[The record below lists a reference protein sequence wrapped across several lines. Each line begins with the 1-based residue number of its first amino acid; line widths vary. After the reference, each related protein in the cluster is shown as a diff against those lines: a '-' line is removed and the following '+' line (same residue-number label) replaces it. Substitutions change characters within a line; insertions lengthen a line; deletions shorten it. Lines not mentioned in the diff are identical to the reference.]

1 MSKSGS
7 LKVKNIFKIKSSDKE
22 NKELKRTGSFRDGAA
37 TVPGDFS
44 ATLPSSGGPL
54 NLGDSATLPGDRLLT
69 SPKEKKGKRFPSL
82 KLKRSKKSKK
92 AQDDV
97 FFSETGELDSFDS
110 QMSFDQ
116 MSVSTECSF
125 QTELDWD
132 GQSDY
137 HSMIGFD
144 MTQPHSPMSPSKGYK
159 NSEGKKGFV
168 HRLAHFFS
176 TRRRRSSGRL
186 SSDAST
192 DASAPASP
200 LSPASPM
207 SEEEAGLR
215 TPTNSRKN
223 TDLTSL
229 HNSDTLSQ
237 SFGYFRSSMNS
248 VVPVD
253 LDIPFADSSSR
264 RGSIRE
270 VHSCRISTASGERNS
285 GSVTPT
291 GLDPPYNVRDSGSEL
306 SFSESVVEEVSK
318 RLHVNLEEDILKEAK
333 REENRVSP
341 SAMNSLPIQA
351 AANGAEARKSPNL
364 TSISLG
370 TQKSTAKTGKQGH
383 STVLKGITL
392 GSNSSTSH
400 AISIPRADKSSV
412 RPREISKART
422 EAWVTS
428 SSPSGETQVSSS
440 SLKPEQEQDQFVNS
454 PVQLVRAVWVETYL
468 GEDEEAER
476 GSKGEGE
483 REKPV
488 AKQEEEEEGLRVG
501 SPPVLAIPVTVIP
514 VDDSAAQGAAESRS
528 TPSEA
533 SPSRGSR
540 PESAGSLAPTTDK
553 LHTTSQQPEEP
564 GAGSDS
570 RRSSRQERRRS
581 RESRVTRKTV
591 NLPSKTKVFAHKVQV
606 DPELGSD
613 GEEAGREKPETD
625 STSKESDTTEA
636 KPLPNLHNREDAEAE
651 DAKFEPSTATEEAA
665 HSGSNTPEPTVTEKT
680 DSDVSDID
688 ETSAASDM
696 YKSKSRTVESGVG
709 GLGSTQTALSKR
721 VVKGTAESRHAAAS
735 GTKTPTS
742 AAGAKS
748 RNVTTKAKV
757 SAEGAKVESSSVS
770 PPPRDHSSDKTVS
783 TLPTLKDHSPS
794 GSSTATSS
802 KSKIPKRPSSDPD
815 VKPPVSPDKTSAPDT
830 GSAVTPKLQK
840 QPKTKESLKSPTTI
854 TKPSSKPSFEE
865 AKGVKSSPGN
875 VSPSKLSTKS
885 ATKLTNEKPDEETA
899 NRLNRV
905 EKSAETKRVT
915 QEENIRVGKQ
925 ERELEDNAPL
935 ASKSR
940 LPLPSPTR
948 RTNDDTAQTSG
959 AGSKKAS
966 SSPKDSER
974 LQKGQ
979 KREDVSSEKAG
990 SETPQPQPQRD
1001 TLKKGRLTAAKSIKH
1016 LFKGIISHE
1025 DSEVKSPT
1033 MQEKTKL
1040 FRFPKQTES
1049 AKQNLKSPVKDST
1062 ETPLAVSKLPRGQR
1076 SPTKLKARKSQQSPT
1091 EKEKDMKESEKSKT
1105 SDTNQLSKTQPSQ
1118 SRAAV
1123 ITGEVEVTDSGCVE
1137 LPVSEVG
1144 SSTKSQVTDPQNASA
1159 DQAQHEAKKTIAKI
1173 ILGNVLANKIGQK
1186 TELPPKTS
1194 PSLKE
1199 KAEPKPTSNI
1209 KPDLTELKEADSTAL
1224 AQDVTDM
1231 SAKPVVGG
1239 DVQSDRMA
1247 QSEQDGVKEII
1258 ALNSKEEITS
1268 STLPDKLASKDPD
1281 PEPENVHKDIVTAAP
1296 GQPNDASA
1304 GQQKE
1309 FSKDLTTNEKDREDL
1324 VKDLEA
1330 EEKNTEEVGGEPAE
1344 ALDSQTQT
1352 LAVSEMPKNVEN
1364 GADKEALLLAG
1375 KSEREGSDSKPNEK
1389 MLIDAAVNSTDSQD
1403 RCKEE
1408 LEGIIP
1414 ERTTKEGITNSEEH
1428 GHAPEEE
1435 RLLPESKKEPQ
1446 NETTANVT
1454 GNAASCSEKSEGE
1467 EQNIKTSA
1475 AGDESKLLQTEDE
1488 PLRDEG
1494 KPEETESNKTS
1505 ESDAPDKENRS
1516 SPTAVKRG
1524 EETETEKTLVE
1535 SKTPAGTC
1543 DPQEDSEKM
1552 SESLILPEDTP
1563 QEVAAAVTLP
1573 HSAES
1578 FKEDM
1583 EAKDSVEASVSENAV
1598 ANSEVVTQPDQKS
1611 ASAAAAAAAAAVTVT
1626 AAGQNQDV
1634 SISTVTEPDKS
1645 KQKTQE
1651 ETQENQ
1657 KTENTEELPSVTTAD
1672 TKEKIEAK
1680 KSSLESVVN
1689 ETPNSEVNNQNGQ
1702 VSITDSQD
1710 GKIKPQKSKSD
1721 DTISSP
1727 EQTPEAVRAEDNKDT
1742 VENQPQEIKT
1752 VTHETQDVK
1761 EAEGKT
1767 KTKEETEM
1775 EESSSETEN
1784 ASINANSAV
1793 SEQQEQ
1799 LLKGE
1804 QDVDITKTQENKQP
1818 NSVQKQDLDAKDLKP
1833 ETNEAPA
1840 GGVEKE
1846 TASVKASQE
1855 VVTQQDEKP
1864 TDVRDKDEGV
1874 RKPEQDE
1881 ATDSKCV
1888 KDELE
1893 HEPEKARK
1901 EVKEKTVESQNTDAT
1916 HEHSSV
1922 STSPDTDTKEKS
1934 ENKDSLVDSLDTKTS
1949 TTSTCSVSEYND
1961 QAEVSTKT
1969 DVITTEKNEGE
1980 GTRSQSPES
1989 SEEKAETKDKSAKT
2003 LVNETPSTE
2012 AVVEAVTQQE
2022 EKSAISEKSE
2032 GLTTPEQDKPTGIQG
2047 SNEKSEEKNE
2057 PLRPEGEEK
2066 TVVGKEVDATCQNTE
2081 ENTVIKDSSESGVVN
2096 DTDLN
2101 VTKPDEKKPVES
2113 KSLKTDSKQNQE
2125 GTEERIETKESSIP
2139 MEKNTDQSIRIKD
2152 EQESETE
2159 TAQNKKTKHDKT
2171 VEKPIVS
2178 SSETNKAPIKDKKNV
2193 IKDSFESDV
2202 MNDTDL
2208 NVAKPDEKKP
2218 AESKSLKTDTKQNQE
2233 DTKERTETND
2243 SSIQMEKNT
2252 DQSIR
2257 IKEEQESET
2266 ETAQNKK
2273 TEDHKTAE
2281 KPVVSS
2287 SEANK
2292 TQIKEEKNDSEDVK
2306 VETKV
2311 IKDKDLLTSEIEAK
2325 KEPES
2330 VVSDKTEIPPEASD
2344 KISVSTDAKASDKE
2358 SQEKTKTD
2366 EAEASLKQGQQ
2377 TGTEKE
2383 KPSKSTLGG
2392 SLSLPTISKPSVPPL
2407 QLKTDSPSSWLDLE
2421 GHRKTL
2427 PPKAKK
2433 EQKRKIKASAG
2444 QNDSL
2449 ELDVEDFMKNIK
2461 EGGKPFS
2468 LPMRRRIL
2476 KRSRLPPFTM
2486 PSIRE
2491 DHFEKTFD
2499 PEEFQFGLRKNGRNF
2514 MDLLPATVIKRKG
2527 RDVSS
2532 LSEKKQSEDD
2542 APLIETL
2549 VGQEENGGVKN
2560 ESKDETQKDE
2570 GEPEKPTSRLGR
2582 MSILSS
2588 LLTPR
2593 RASRNTKIDVT
2604 NNALSSDQQQ
2614 KTPAPEK
2621 QGVNKEGVD
2630 GANPTGGGAGA
2641 AGESARGPSSPPPLP
2656 TFSEIKLP
2664 DHLEKY
2670 LKENKRD
2677 TDTSTD
2683 SALMTKTE
2691 LDSQEGPA
2699 AEQDSA
2705 ATDVSAGLKNTA
2717 GRPLT
2722 TSSRLPNSHNGLSTS
2737 ETKVPVVRGFHK
2749 RPGKI
2754 VLFEHAQF
2762 GGEAFELHHDVE
2774 DATGMKLSPVISVR
2788 IIRGCWLLYEKP
2800 GFQGRIIALEEG
2812 PMEHI
2817 VNMWADEGGPTTLD
2831 EMGQPVP
2838 TAPMVIGSIRLAV
2851 RDYSLPQIDLFT
2863 EVNGLGRVSSF
2874 CDDTVEI
2881 ASYGIPQTTGSIK
2894 VHSGVW
2900 LVYSDP
2906 GFDGFVGVLEVGEY
2920 PCPETWGFPEPFV
2933 GSLRPLRM
2941 GAIRVEHPNEVKAL
2955 VFEKPNFE
2963 GECIEVDCGVCSLQR
2978 LEEKERGE
2986 PEAKRTTLPAVGSM
3000 KILGGLW
3007 VGYQEAEFEGQQYIL
3022 EEGEY
3027 PHCSEWGGSE
3037 DGLRSLRPVLADY
3050 LSPHIKVFSEKDF
3063 NERGLCA
3070 DLLGPVVDMDATGH
3084 GVKTQSV
3091 SVGGGVWV
3099 AFEKPGFSGEL
3110 YVLEKGMYANPEDWG
3125 ARNFKI
3131 SSIQPVFHDMLV
3143 GTTKFKVHLYSEP
3156 DFQGRL
3162 VALEDGVDALEE
3174 DFTPRSCKVLAG
3186 SWLAYEGAQFTE
3198 SVFILEEGEY
3208 PNTEAMG
3215 FPSSDTNIRSIQTAG
3230 HDFSLP
3236 SVSVFAKEGCRGRRA
3251 VLTSGVANLH
3261 LAGVDTGARSLLVEG
3276 GTWVLYE
3283 GSNYRGRQL
3292 LLRPGDVT
3300 DLSRRSGWR
3309 RIGSLRPLL
3318 QKQAY
3323 FHLRSRETGC
3333 LMSLT
3338 GTLDDIKLMRVQA
3351 VENTGGAEQVWLYRD
3366 GEITCKLVEDCCLE
3380 TAGGMMM
3387 AGGRLCVSPERGK
3400 ENQLWD
3406 ISPDGVVRCHNQPDL
3421 VLEVKGG
3428 LQYDKNQIILNT
3440 LDDRKLN
3447 QKWTVEIL

>member
-1 MSKSGS
+1 MNMLYNVGSVGVICKSC
-7 LKVKNIFKIKSSDKE
+7 F
-22 NKELKRTGSFRDGAA
+22 SF
-37 TVPGDFS
+37 F
-44 ATLPSSGGPL
+44 
-54 NLGDSATLPGDRLLT
+54 LL
-69 SPKEKKGKRFPSL
+69 
-82 KLKRSKKSKK
+82 
-92 AQDDV
+92 
-97 FFSETGELDSFDS
+97 
-110 QMSFDQ
+110 
-116 MSVSTECSF
+116 F
-125 QTELDWD
+125 Q
-132 GQSDY
+132 
-137 HSMIGFD
+137 
-144 MTQPHSPMSPSKGYK
+144 

-306 SFSESVVEEVSK
+306 
-318 RLHVNLEEDILKEAK
+318 R
-333 REENRVSP
+333 
-341 SAMNSLPIQA
+341 
-351 AANGAEARKSPNL
+351 
-364 TSISLG
+364 

-476 GSKGEGE
+476 GI
-483 REKPV
+483 
-488 AKQEEEEEGLRVG
+488 G

-540 PESAGSLAPTTDK
+540 PESA
-553 LHTTSQQPEEP
+553 EEP

-625 STSKESDTTEA
+625 STSKESDTT
-636 KPLPNLHNREDAEAE
+636 
-651 DAKFEPSTATEEAA
+651 
-665 HSGSNTPEPTVTEKT
+665 
-680 DSDVSDID
+680 
-688 ETSAASDM
+688 
-696 YKSKSRTVESGVG
+696 
-709 GLGSTQTALSKR
+709 
-721 VVKGTAESRHAAAS
+721 
-735 GTKTPTS
+735 
-742 AAGAKS
+742 
-748 RNVTTKAKV
+748 
-757 SAEGAKVESSSVS
+757 
-770 PPPRDHSSDKTVS
+770 
-783 TLPTLKDHSPS
+783 
-794 GSSTATSS
+794 
-802 KSKIPKRPSSDPD
+802 
-815 VKPPVSPDKTSAPDT
+815 
-830 GSAVTPKLQK
+830 
-840 QPKTKESLKSPTTI
+840 
-854 TKPSSKPSFEE
+854 
-865 AKGVKSSPGN
+865 
-875 VSPSKLSTKS
+875 
-885 ATKLTNEKPDEETA
+885 
-899 NRLNRV
+899 
-905 EKSAETKRVT
+905 
-915 QEENIRVGKQ
+915 
-925 ERELEDNAPL
+925 
-935 ASKSR
+935 
-940 LPLPSPTR
+940 
-948 RTNDDTAQTSG
+948 
-959 AGSKKAS
+959 
-966 SSPKDSER
+966 
-974 LQKGQ
+974 
-979 KREDVSSEKAG
+979 
-990 SETPQPQPQRD
+990 
-1001 TLKKGRLTAAKSIKH
+1001 
-1016 LFKGIISHE
+1016 
-1025 DSEVKSPT
+1025 
-1033 MQEKTKL
+1033 
-1040 FRFPKQTES
+1040 
-1049 AKQNLKSPVKDST
+1049 
-1062 ETPLAVSKLPRGQR
+1062 
-1076 SPTKLKARKSQQSPT
+1076 
-1091 EKEKDMKESEKSKT
+1091 
-1105 SDTNQLSKTQPSQ
+1105 
-1118 SRAAV
+1118 
-1123 ITGEVEVTDSGCVE
+1123 
-1137 LPVSEVG
+1137 
-1144 SSTKSQVTDPQNASA
+1144 
-1159 DQAQHEAKKTIAKI
+1159 
-1173 ILGNVLANKIGQK
+1173 
-1186 TELPPKTS
+1186 
-1194 PSLKE
+1194 
-1199 KAEPKPTSNI
+1199 
-1209 KPDLTELKEADSTAL
+1209 
-1224 AQDVTDM
+1224 
-1231 SAKPVVGG
+1231 
-1239 DVQSDRMA
+1239 
-1247 QSEQDGVKEII
+1247 
-1258 ALNSKEEITS
+1258 
-1268 STLPDKLASKDPD
+1268 
-1281 PEPENVHKDIVTAAP
+1281 EPENVHKDIVTAAP

-2113 KSLKTDSKQNQE
+2113 KSLKTDSQQNQEDTKERTETKESSIPMEKNTDQSIRIKEEQESKTETAQNKNTEDDKTAEKTTVSSSETNKAPIEEEKNVIKDSSESGVVNDTDLNVTKPDEKKPVESKSLKTDSKQNQE

-2218 AESKSLKTDTKQNQE
+2218 AESKSLKTDTN
-2233 DTKERTETND
+2233 
-2243 SSIQMEKNT
+2243 
-2252 DQSIR
+2252 
-2257 IKEEQESET
+2257 
-2266 ETAQNKK
+2266 
-2273 TEDHKTAE
+2273 
-2281 KPVVSS
+2281 
-2287 SEANK
+2287 
-2292 TQIKEEKNDSEDVK
+2292 
-2306 VETKV
+2306 
-2311 IKDKDLLTSEIEAK
+2311 
-2325 KEPES
+2325 
-2330 VVSDKTEIPPEASD
+2330 
-2344 KISVSTDAKASDKE
+2344 
-2358 SQEKTKTD
+2358 
-2366 EAEASLKQGQQ
+2366 LKQGQQ

-2683 SALMTKTE
+2683 SLSRHTADICYISSMFSWSCVSNFV
-2691 LDSQEGPA
+2691 SQ
-2699 AEQDSA
+2699 
-2705 ATDVSAGLKNTA
+2705 
-2717 GRPLT
+2717 
-2722 TSSRLPNSHNGLSTS
+2722 
-2737 ETKVPVVRGFHK
+2737 VPVVRGFHK